1 MFCPNCGTQNPET
14 AQTCSKCNFNLKG
27 AAAPKF
33 KGTMLMMNQPGGAP
47 AAPPAPP
54 RPAGAPA
61 APAPG
66 GPSKLK
72 GTMVGV
78 APPVPMPGA
87 PAAPPPAPAFTP
99 PPAPEPAAFNPPG
112 QAGQQV
118 NPLGGTMVADNAPA
132 YAPPPAPAGD
142 PFGPPPGGAPGFGAA
157 PPAQDPY
164 GAPPGQYGGQQGFP
178 GAPPPAQPDYAGQA
192 AAGIGQAANQME
204 QAFGG
209 MAAQAGFGGAPQQ
222 PYGAPPAGGYGAP
235 GAAPMQQGGP
245 PGSEVNTTMPL
256 VLGIVSTLCCGL
268 AAVCGIIAIVFS
280 MQAKTLAQQGQLDAA
295 RAKVGTAKLLGF
307 IGLGLGLLTNI
318 GVAIVKAVL

>member
-1 MFCPNCGTQNPET
+1 
-14 AQTCSKCNFNLKG
+14 
-27 AAAPKF
+27 
-33 KGTMLMMNQPGGAP
+33 
-47 AAPPAPP
+47 
-54 RPAGAPA
+54 
-61 APAPG
+61 
-66 GPSKLK
+66 
-72 GTMVGV
+72 
-78 APPVPMPGA
+78 
-87 PAAPPPAPAFTP
+87 
-99 PPAPEPAAFNPPG
+99 
-112 QAGQQV
+112 
-118 NPLGGTMVADNAPA
+118 
-132 YAPPPAPAGD
+132 
-142 PFGPPPGGAPGFGAA
+142 
-157 PPAQDPY
+157 
-164 GAPPGQYGGQQGFP
+164 
-178 GAPPPAQPDYAGQA
+178 
-192 AAGIGQAANQME
+192 
-204 QAFGG
+204 